1 MVCFHVCFQ
10 MCCLWRLIVT
20 MLAFVGLFSTVSPK
34 MPFGNHTNRG
44 ISTHITF
51 VPFIFV
57 MCQHVHLNITSLVRG
72 VFTVIA
78 FVGLYS
84 CMSQHV
90 CVEITLLNAC
100 IIANVTLVRFFTTVR
115 HDMAFHV
122 TTVIW
127 SVVTVVAFF
136 RLFAFDMLCF
146 HVFP

>member
-1 MVCFHVCFQ
+1 
-10 MCCLWRLIVT
+10 
-20 MLAFVGLFSTVSPK
+20 MLAFVGLFSTMSSE

-51 VPFIFV
+51 VPFCFL

-84 CMSQHV
+84 GMSQHV

-100 IIANVTLVRFFTTVR
+100 IIANVTLVGSFTTMR
-115 HDMAFHV
+115 HYMDFHV
-122 TTVIW
+122 TTII
-127 SVVTVVAFF
+127 
-136 RLFAFDMLCF
+136 
-146 HVFP
+146 